1 MRAIIH
7 TVLLLLCVVTPRAA
21 ENKTAKQPKANTQN
35 EQTSPCL
42 LPPFAVKSPANGNQN
57 ECQKKTSEKQRSL
70 VEITPSPF
78 LVETKKSRWEEAL
91 VIATICLVLV
101 GAVQI
106 WFLSETVGATRN
118 NAEAA
123 RLSAQAV
130 LDSERAWVDIGL
142 GPPLRKSST
151 DAEDSYGDYT
161 IGIINRGR
169 TIARIERYEF
179 GVNAASG
186 AWDLE
191 GFNKVKKKFNV
202 LLGNS
207 DKRTIVTTI
216 NIPNQ
221 FSDWRSIQKETKKG
235 FIRIAVFYQDVLQP
249 TVTHESSAIYAWN
262 VWDEEPEREEFFNV
276 YT

>member
-1 MRAIIH
+1 MRMTLL
-7 TVLLLLCVVTPRAA
+7 TVFLFLSTVSPRTA
-21 ENKTAKQPKANTQN
+21 ENKTTKEPKTNTQN

-42 LPPFAVKSPANGNQN
+42 LPPFAVKSSTNGNQN
-57 ECQKKTSEKQRSL
+57 QCEKKASDEQRRL
-70 VEITPSPF
+70 VEITPSP
-78 LVETKKSRWEEAL
+78 LIVETKKSRWEEAQ

-101 GAVQI
+101 GILQI
-106 WFLSETVGATRN
+106 WLLLETVVATRD

-123 RLSAQAV
+123 KLSARAV
-130 LDSERAWVDIGL
+130 LDSERAWVEIGL
-142 GPPLRKSST
+142 GPPREDTS
-151 DAEDSYGDYT
+151 DNADDSYGSYT
-161 IGIINRGR
+161 IRIINRGR
-169 TIARIERYEF
+169 TIARVEKYEF

-191 GFNKVKKKFNV
+191 GFSKVTKKFNV

-207 DKRTIVTTI
+207 NKRTVVTTI

-235 FIRIAVFYQDVLQP
+235 FIRIAVFYQDVLQR
-249 TVTHESSAIYAWN
+249 TITHESSAIYTWN
-262 VWDEEPEREEFFNV
+262 VWEEQPEREELYNV